1 MEEATDG
8 NEEAGLGSGEVSE
21 VRYFF
26 FGMVLVVPWRFGV
39 VGFGFLRQRWVRK
52 IDKAVEL
59 AESNGR

>member
-1 MEEATDG
+1 MIRQL
-8 NEEAGLGSGEVSE
+8 NWQRGLV
-21 VRYFF
+21 F
-26 FGMVLVVPWRFGV
+26 FGMVVVVPWRFGV